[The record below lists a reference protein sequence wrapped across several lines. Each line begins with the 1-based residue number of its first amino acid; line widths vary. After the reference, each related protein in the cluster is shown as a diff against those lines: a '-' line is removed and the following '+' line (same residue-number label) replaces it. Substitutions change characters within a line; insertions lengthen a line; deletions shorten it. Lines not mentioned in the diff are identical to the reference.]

1 MEFVEL
7 ELKGVFLIKP
17 AVHKDNRGYFFEAYR
32 EDLFKKYIGD
42 IHFVQDNESYSK
54 KGVFRGLHYQI
65 PPMAQ
70 SKLVRV
76 VKGEIIDVVL
86 DIRKESPTFGK
97 YVTVELNEQNKYQ
110 LFIPRGFAHGFY
122 VKSDYAIVHY
132 KVDNYY
138 SPEHERGI
146 NVKSLHST
154 KDLITPVVMSKKDL
168 SLPLLAN
175 IKEED
180 LF

>member
-1 MEFVEL
+1 MEFIEL

-17 AVHKDNRGYFFEAYR
+17 VIHRDKRGYFFESFR
-32 EDLFKKYIGD
+32 EDLFKKYVGD
-42 IHFVQDNESYSK
+42 IHFVQDNESFSK

-76 VKGEIIDVVL
+76 VKGEIIDVIL

-97 YVTVELNEQNKYQ
+97 YVTVELNDQNKYQ

-146 NVKSLHST
+146 NVKSLHFPKDFMDPVIMSQ
-154 KDLITPVVMSKKDL
+154 KDLT
-168 SLPLLAN
+168 LPLITN
-175 IKEED
+175 VKKED
-180 LF
+180 LL